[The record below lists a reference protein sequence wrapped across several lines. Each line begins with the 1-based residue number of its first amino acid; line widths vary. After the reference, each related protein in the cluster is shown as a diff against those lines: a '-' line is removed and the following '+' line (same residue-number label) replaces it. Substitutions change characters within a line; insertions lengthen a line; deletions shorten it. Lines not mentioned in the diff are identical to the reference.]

1 VGHALVGHR
10 GEQDGVGER
19 AAEELEPG
27 VAAGQRAHP
36 GLERQLA
43 PGALVVLEGGL
54 VGGAAGEVGPGVG
67 VEDAGGVGFVVGEGD
82 DARRERSGRAHVSA
96 HMRRRL

>member
-1 VGHALVGHR
+1 M
-10 GEQDGVGER
+10 GER

-27 VAAGQRAHP
+27 VATGKQAQHP
-36 GLERQLA
+36 GLQQQGT
-43 PGALVVLEGGL
+43 PGVLVVLEGGF

-67 VEDAGGVGFVVGEGD
+67 VEDAGGVGFVVCEGD
-82 DARRERSGRAHVSA
+82 HARRNLIHVSA